1 MALDLKVDI
10 QTTDDCG
17 TLVIEDKTGN
27 YTEENLGGWGGLNT
41 EPLKSR
47 VAIDVTVQVYF
58 YQDEELKISGG
69 TFNLDIYENF
79 VNLPLNNSYKKF
91 KLAIPIQDFKEN
103 VIPANSINHFDM
115 IEDNLYQIGVRV
127 FDRQDI
133 ANEHANKEFVF
144 KNTCT
149 ISKLVSKALTSI
161 NLQCEDCD
169 DSDLD
174 NVLFAKS
181 LLESI
186 ENI

>member
-1 MALDLKVDI
+1 MALNLRVDI
-10 QTTDDCG
+10 QTTDDCR

-41 EPLKSR
+41 EPTIVNTK
-47 VAIDVTVQVYF
+47 IDVIVQVYF
-58 YQDEELKISGG
+58 YLDGELSVSEGI
-69 TFNLDIYENF
+69 FNLDVYENF
-79 VNLPLNNSYKKF
+79 INLPFKNSYKNF
-91 KLAIPIQDFKEN
+91 KLAIPIEDIKRD
-103 VIPANSINHFDM
+103 ILPSNSINHFEV
-115 IEDNLYQIGVRV
+115 IEDNLYQIAVRV
-127 FDRQDI
+127 YDRQDI
-133 ANEHANKEFVF
+133 TNEHANKEFIF

-149 ISKLVSKALTSI
+149 TSKLVSKALTSI

-169 DSDLD
+169 DSDLE

>member
-27 YTEENLGGWGGLNT
+27 YTEENLGGWGVLNT
-41 EPLKSR
+41 EPSIANTK
-47 VAIDVTVQVYF
+47 IDVIVQVYF
-58 YQDEELKISGG
+58 YLDGELSVSEG
-69 TFNLDIYENF
+69 TFNLGVYENF
-79 VNLPLNNSYKKF
+79 TNLPFKNSYKNF
-91 KLAIPIQDFKEN
+91 KLAIPIEELKSNILPFK
-103 VIPANSINHFDM
+103 SIDHFE
-115 IEDNLYQIGVRV
+115 IVEDNLYQIAVRV
-127 FDRQDI
+127 YDRQDI
-133 ANEHANKEFVF
+133 TNEHAKKEFIF

-149 ISKLVSKALTSI
+149 TSKLVSKALTSI

-169 DSDLD
+169 DSDLE

>member
-10 QTTDDCG
+10 QTTNDCG

-41 EPLKSR
+41 EPLKST
-47 VAIDVTVQVYF
+47 VAIDVIVQVYF
-58 YQDEELKISGG
+58 YQDEELMVSEG
-69 TFNLDIYENF
+69 TFNLDVYENF
-79 VNLPLNNSYKKF
+79 VNLPLDSSYKKF

-103 VIPANSINHFDM
+103 INPPNSIKHFDM
-115 IEDNLYQIGVRV
+115 IEDNLYQIAVRV
-127 FDRQDI
+127 YDKLDVT
-133 ANEHANKEFVF
+133 NEHANKSFVF
-144 KNTCT
+144 KNICT
-149 ISKLVSKALTSI
+149 TSKLVSKALTSI